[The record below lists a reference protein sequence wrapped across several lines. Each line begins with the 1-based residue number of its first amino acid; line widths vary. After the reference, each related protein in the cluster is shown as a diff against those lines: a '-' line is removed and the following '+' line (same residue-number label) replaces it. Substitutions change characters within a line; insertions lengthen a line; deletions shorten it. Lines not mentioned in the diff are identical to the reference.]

1 MNQLLK
7 QFDNNYKNKREK
19 VWVLKNMLEK
29 NILSMKRFLINKKE
43 ENNKQKNNIKDLI
56 VLNLKINKKL
66 EIFLENL
73 KLKKIKKKQFQMQYK
88 ERQDKQKMLI
98 DNWLKK
104 QQLGKVK

>member
-88 ERQDKQKMLI
+88 ERQDK
-98 DNWLKK
+98 
-104 QQLGKVK
+104 

>member
-7 QFDNNYKNKREK
+7 QLDNNYKNKREK

-56 VLNLKINKKL
+56 ALNLKINKKL

-73 KLKKIKKKQFQMQYK
+73 RLKKIKKKQFQMPYK
-88 ERQDKQKMLI
+88 ERQDK
-98 DNWLKK
+98 
-104 QQLGKVK
+104 

>member
-1 MNQLLK
+1 MEDLMNQLLK

-56 VLNLKINKKL
+56 ALNLKINKKL
-66 EIFLENL
+66 EIFFENL
-73 KLKKIKKKQFQMQYK
+73 RLKKIKKKQFQMPYK
-88 ERQDKQKMLI
+88 ERQDK
-98 DNWLKK
+98 
-104 QQLGKVK
+104 

>member
-56 VLNLKINKKL
+56 ALNLKINKKL

-73 KLKKIKKKQFQMQYK
+73 KLKKIKKKQFQMPYK

>member
-98 DNWLKK
+98 DNWLKR